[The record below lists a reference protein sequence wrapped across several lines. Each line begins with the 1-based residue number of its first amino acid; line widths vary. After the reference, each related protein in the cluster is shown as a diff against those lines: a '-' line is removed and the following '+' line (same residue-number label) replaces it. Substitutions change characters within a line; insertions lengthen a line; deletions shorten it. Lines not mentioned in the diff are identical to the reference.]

1 MAFYFYIER
10 NFKMTTG
17 LLVMDVDSTLILEEG
32 IDLLGEEAGV
42 GEQVAAITERAMR
55 GELDF
60 EEALRERVSL
70 LKGLP
75 ISVFDKI
82 MEKIHFTPGA
92 VELVKELKARGYKVA
107 VVSGGFH
114 ETVDRLAAELELD
127 YVRANRLEV
136 VDEKLTGQ
144 VLGEIV
150 TKETKKAC
158 LEAWAA
164 ENGLDLS
171 QTIAMGDGANDLP
184 MIQTAGIGV
193 AFCAKPI
200 VREQAPFQINEKN
213 LYKLIEILDRK

>member
-1 MAFYFYIER
+1 
-10 NFKMTTG
+10 MTKG
-17 LLVMDVDSTLILEEG
+17 LLVMDVDSTLIMEEG

-42 GEQVAAITERAMR
+42 GEQVADITERAMR

-60 EEALRERVSL
+60 EEALRERVAL

-75 ISVFDKI
+75 VSVFDRI

-92 VELVKELKARGYKVA
+92 AELVAELKARGFKVA

-114 ETVDRLAAELELD
+114 ETVDRLAERLELD

-136 VDEKLTGQ
+136 VDGFLTGQ
-144 VLGEIV
+144 VLGDIV
-150 TKETKKAC
+150 TKDTKKAC

-164 ENGLDLS
+164 ENGLALS

-184 MIQTAGIGV
+184 MIQEAGIGV

-200 VREQAPFQINEKN
+200 VQEQAPYQINEKN
-213 LYKLIEILDRK
+213 LYKLIEILDSKY

>member
-1 MAFYFYIER
+1 
-10 NFKMTTG
+10 MTTG

-60 EEALRERVSL
+60 EEALRERVAL

-213 LYKLIEILDRK
+213 LYKLIE

>member
-1 MAFYFYIER
+1 
-10 NFKMTTG
+10 MTTG

-60 EEALRERVSL
+60 EEALRERVAL

-92 VELVKELKARGYKVA
+92 IELVKELKARGYKVA

>member
-1 MAFYFYIER
+1 
-10 NFKMTTG
+10 MTTG

-32 IDLLGEEAGV
+32 IDLLGEEAGL

-60 EEALRERVSL
+60 EEALRERVAL

-75 ISVFDKI
+75 VSVFDRIIK
-82 MEKIHFTPGA
+82 KIHFMPGA
-92 VELVKELKARGYKVA
+92 AELVTELKMRGYKVA

-114 ETVDRLAAELELD
+114 ETVDRLAAQLELD
-127 YVRANRLEV
+127 YVRANRLEA
-136 VDEKLTGQ
+136 VDGVLTGQ

-150 TKETKKAC
+150 TKDTKKAC
-158 LEAWAA
+158 LEEWAT
-164 ENGLDLS
+164 ENGLSLS

-184 MIQTAGIGV
+184 MIQRAGIGV

-200 VREQAPFQINEKN
+200 VQEQAPYQINEKN
-213 LYKLIEILDRK
+213 LYKLIEILDSK

>member
-1 MAFYFYIER
+1 
-10 NFKMTTG
+10 MTKG
-17 LLVMDVDSTLILEEG
+17 LLVMDVDSTLIMEEG

-42 GEQVAAITERAMR
+42 GEQVAVITEQAMR

-60 EEALRERVSL
+60 EEALRERVAL

-75 ISVFDKI
+75 VSVFDRI
-82 MEKIHFTPGA
+82 LEKIHFTPGA
-92 VELVKELKARGYKVA
+92 AELVAELKARGFKVA

-114 ETVDRLAAELELD
+114 ETVDRLAAQLELD

-136 VDEKLTGQ
+136 VDGVLTGH

-150 TKETKKAC
+150 TKDTKKAC
-158 LEAWAA
+158 LEEWAA
-164 ENGLDLS
+164 ENGLSLS

-184 MIQTAGIGV
+184 MIQRAGIGV

-200 VREQAPFQINEKN
+200 VQEQAPYQINEKN
-213 LYKLIEILDRK
+213 LYKLIEILDGK

>member
-1 MAFYFYIER
+1 
-10 NFKMTTG
+10 MTKG
-17 LLVMDVDSTLILEEG
+17 LLVMDVDSTLIMEEG

-60 EEALRERVSL
+60 EEALRERVAL

-75 ISVFDKI
+75 VSVFDRI

-92 VELVKELKARGYKVA
+92 ADLVEELKNRGYKVA

-114 ETVDRLAAELELD
+114 ETVDRLAVQLELD

-136 VDEKLTGQ
+136 ENGFLTGR
-144 VLGEIV
+144 VLGDIV
-150 TKETKKAC
+150 TKDTKKAC

-164 ENGLDLS
+164 ENGLALS

-184 MIQTAGIGV
+184 MIQRAGIGV

-200 VREQAPFQINEKN
+200 VQEQAPYQINEKN
-213 LYKLIEILDRK
+213 LYKLIEILDSN

>member
-1 MAFYFYIER
+1 
-10 NFKMTTG
+10 MTKG

-42 GEQVAAITERAMR
+42 GEEVAAITERAMR

-60 EEALRERVSL
+60 EEALRERVAL

-75 ISVFDKI
+75 VTVFDRI

-92 VELVKELKARGYKVA
+92 ADLVAELKNRGYKVA

-114 ETVDRLAAELELD
+114 ETVDRLAAQLELD

-136 VDEKLTGQ
+136 VDGLLTGQ

-158 LEAWAA
+158 LEAWAV
-164 ENGLDLS
+164 ENGLELS

-184 MIQTAGIGV
+184 MIQRAGIGV

-200 VREQAPFQINEKN
+200 VQEQTPYQINEKN
-213 LYKLIEILDRK
+213 LYKLIEILDGK

>member
-1 MAFYFYIER
+1 
-10 NFKMTTG
+10 
-17 LLVMDVDSTLILEEG
+17 MDVDSTLIMEEG

-60 EEALRERVSL
+60 EEALRARVGL

-75 ISVFDKI
+75 VSVFDRI
-82 MEKIHFTPGA
+82 MENIHFTPGA
-92 VELVKELKARGYKVA
+92 VELVTELKNRGFKVA

-114 ETVDRLAAELELD
+114 ETVDRLADQLELD

-136 VDEKLTGQ
+136 VDGVLTGQ
-144 VLGEIV
+144 VLGDIV
-150 TKETKKAC
+150 TKDTKKAC

-164 ENGLDLS
+164 ENGLALS

-184 MIQTAGIGV
+184 MIQRAGIGV

-200 VREQAPFQINEKN
+200 VQEQAPYQINEKN
-213 LYKLIEILDRK
+213 LYKLVEILDGK

>member
-1 MAFYFYIER
+1 
-10 NFKMTTG
+10 
-17 LLVMDVDSTLILEEG
+17 MDVDSTLIMEEG

-60 EEALRERVSL
+60 EEALRARVGL

-75 ISVFDKI
+75 VSVFDRI

-92 VELVKELKARGYKVA
+92 VELVTELKNRGFKVA

-114 ETVDRLAAELELD
+114 ETVDRLVDQLELD

-136 VDEKLTGQ
+136 VDGVLTGR

-150 TKETKKAC
+150 TKDTKKAC

-164 ENGLDLS
+164 ENGLALS

-184 MIQTAGIGV
+184 MIQEAGIGV

-200 VREQAPFQINEKN
+200 VQEQAPYQINEKN
-213 LYKLIEILDRK
+213 LYKLVEILDGK

>member
-1 MAFYFYIER
+1 
-10 NFKMTTG
+10 
-17 LLVMDVDSTLILEEG
+17 MDVDSTLIMEEG

-42 GEQVAAITERAMR
+42 GEQVATITERAMR

-60 EEALRERVSL
+60 EEALRERVAL

-75 ISVFDKI
+75 VTVFDRI

-92 VELVKELKARGYKVA
+92 ADLVAELKNRGYKVA

-114 ETVDRLAAELELD
+114 ETVDRLAVQLELD

-136 VDEKLTGQ
+136 VDGFLTGR

-150 TKETKKAC
+150 TKDTKRAC

-164 ENGLDLS
+164 ENGLALS

-184 MIQTAGIGV
+184 MIQRAGIGV

-200 VREQAPFQINEKN
+200 VQEQAPYRINEKN
-213 LYKLIEILDRK
+213 LYKLLEILDGK

>member
-1 MAFYFYIER
+1 
-10 NFKMTTG
+10 MTKG

-42 GEQVAAITERAMR
+42 VEEVAAITERAMR

-60 EEALRERVSL
+60 EEALRERVAL

-75 ISVFDKI
+75 VTVFDRI

-92 VELVKELKARGYKVA
+92 ADLVVELKNRGYKVA

-114 ETVDRLAAELELD
+114 ETVDRLAAQLELD

-136 VDEKLTGQ
+136 VDGLLTGQ

-158 LEAWAA
+158 LEAWAV
-164 ENGLDLS
+164 ENGLELS

-184 MIQTAGIGV
+184 MIQRAGIGV

-200 VREQAPFQINEKN
+200 VQEQAPYRINEKN
-213 LYKLIEILDRK
+213 LYKLIEILDGK

>member
-42 GEQVAAITERAMR
+42 GEHVAAITERAMR

-60 EEALRERVSL
+60 EEALRERVAL

-75 ISVFDKI
+75 ISVFDNI

-92 VELVKELKARGYKVA
+92 VELVKELKARGFKIA

-114 ETVDRLAAELELD
+114 ETVDRLAAQLDLD

-150 TKETKKAC
+150 SKETKKAC
-158 LEAWAA
+158 LESWAS
-164 ENGLDLS
+164 ENGLELS

-200 VREQAPFQINEKN
+200 VRQQAPFQINEKN

>member
-1 MAFYFYIER
+1 
-10 NFKMTTG
+10 MTTG

-32 IDLLGEEAGV
+32 IDLLGEEAGL

-60 EEALRERVSL
+60 EEALRERVAL

-75 ISVFDKI
+75 VSVFDRI
-82 MEKIHFTPGA
+82 IQKIHFTPGA
-92 VELVKELKARGYKVA
+92 AELVSELKTRGYKVA

-114 ETVDRLAAELELD
+114 ETVDRLAAQLELD

-136 VDEKLTGQ
+136 VDGVLTGQ

-150 TKETKKAC
+150 TKDTKKAC
-158 LEAWAA
+158 LEEWAT
-164 ENGLDLS
+164 ENGLSLS

-184 MIQTAGIGV
+184 MIQRAGIGV

-200 VREQAPFQINEKN
+200 VQEQTPYQINEKN
-213 LYKLIEILDRK
+213 LYKLIEILDSK